1 VSWDREP
8 DKSRPTTNLR
18 FVQRPSLV
26 DAPRKVLQQMWIITE
41 HRGGLW
47 YTDTVEWRDVPLEE
61 DET

>member
-1 VSWDREP
+1 
-8 DKSRPTTNLR
+8 
-18 FVQRPSLV
+18 
-26 DAPRKVLQQMWIITE
+26 MWIITE